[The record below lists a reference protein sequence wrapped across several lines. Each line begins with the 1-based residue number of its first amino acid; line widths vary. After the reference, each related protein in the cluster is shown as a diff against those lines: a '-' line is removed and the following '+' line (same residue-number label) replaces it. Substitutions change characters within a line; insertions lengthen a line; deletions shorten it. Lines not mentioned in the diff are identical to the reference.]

1 MAEYGRDI
9 TESEAHDYVE
19 RCKLYKDSLIDGILG
34 PHLNGPPGDV
44 KNSAMYYSARTNAWI
59 FDAALV
65 KDIFEDPDA
74 KYFAV
79 FLGATID
86 MDSIVVLTG
95 LKEKSATEP
104 TKLLAAAKKIE
115 QPALFDHAKFPN
127 SANGPI
133 DLPA

>member
-9 TESEAHDYVE
+9 TESEAHEYVE
-19 RCKLYKDSLIDGILG
+19 RCKLYKDSLINGILG
-34 PHLNGPPGDV
+34 PHLNGPPGDL
-44 KNSAMYYSARTNAWI
+44 KNCAMYYSARTNAWI

-86 MDSIVVLTG
+86 MKSIAVLAG
-95 LKEKSATEP
+95 LKEKSVDEP
-104 TKLLAAAKKIE
+104 TKLLATAKKIE
-115 QPALFDHAKFPN
+115 QPELLDHSKFPSDN
-127 SANGPI
+127 EPI
-133 DLPA
+133 DLPG